1 MGFLFCCPGRW
12 SFEFGHFCGPPS
24 GIRTSVPTIERGVF
38 LADRIFLRGWAPFVR
53 AAPDKGRSAGISRE
67 KREQLW
73 SAIREK
79 LTEGQK
85 NLILRTASIDAILKS
100 KNEWPGVRPGATLY
114 ASVDRPQWQKDRY
127 SVTKSAEEVLEPGVP
142 LGLHLTVD
150 TNSGEIWGE
159 KSDVTVLLGRYDK
172 ATNSWMWL
180 DSELERVADVRAR
193 FLAVTQ
199 EF

>member
-1 MGFLFCCPGRW
+1 M
-12 SFEFGHFCGPPS
+12 
-24 GIRTSVPTIERGVF
+24 
-38 LADRIFLRGWAPFVR
+38 ADRIFLRGWAPFVR

-67 KREQLW
+67 KCEQLW
-73 SAIREK
+73 SAIRDK

-85 NLILRTASIDAILKS
+85 NLILRTASPFVKNTQITITVRSGVCNADLWALRDSIDAILKS